1 MRDEA
6 RQDDE
11 RRAVVL
17 ITGVG
22 RARSIGAQI
31 ARYLAGPYD
40 VAFSYWDGYDA
51 TMPFGSE
58 PSFHD
63 ELAEQLR
70 ASGARVLPLEADLA
84 DPETPAALIARVGD
98 ELGPV
103 RAMVLSHAHSVDSGI
118 LDTSVAA
125 FDAHFAVNTRAS
137 WLLIK
142 AFAEAYEGPH
152 GWGRIVALTS
162 DHTAHNVPYGAS
174 KGALDRIVKAAA
186 VELAPL
192 GITANLVNPGPIDTG
207 WMTPELAADLAAQTA
222 LGRLGTP
229 KDTADVVAF
238 LLSYAG
244 GWINGQLLHS
254 NGGFNLGV

>member
-1 MRDEA
+1 MRDD
-6 RQDDE
+6 Q
-11 RRAVVL
+11 RRPVVL

-22 RARSIGAQI
+22 RARSIGAAI
-31 ARYLAGPYD
+31 AGRLAAFGSD

-51 TMPFGSE
+51 SMPFGSE
-58 PSFHD
+58 PAFHE
-63 ELAEQLR
+63 ELAERMR
-70 ASGARVLPLEADLA
+70 ATGARVLPIEADLA
-84 DPETPAALIARVGD
+84 DSQTPAALIARVRD

-103 RAMVLSHAHSVDSGI
+103 RALVLSHAHSVDSGI
-118 LDTSVAA
+118 LDTSVES
-125 FDAHFAVNTRAS
+125 FDAHFAVNTRSS
-137 WLLIK
+137 WLVIK

-162 DHTAHNVPYGAS
+162 DHTAHNLAYGAS

-186 VELAPL
+186 VELAHL

-207 WMTPELAADLAAQTA
+207 WMTPELATELAAETA

-229 KDTADVVAF
+229 QDTADLVSF

-254 NGGFNLGV
+254 NGGFHLGV